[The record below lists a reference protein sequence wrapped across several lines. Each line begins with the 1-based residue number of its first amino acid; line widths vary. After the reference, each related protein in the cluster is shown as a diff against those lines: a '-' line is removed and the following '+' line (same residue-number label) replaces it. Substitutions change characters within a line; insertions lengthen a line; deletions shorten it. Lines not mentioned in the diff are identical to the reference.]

1 MFDSICEKLFGIE
14 KEDQEKLLAILL
26 LCSLVITIIAAM
38 MSSQAVFGAVLF
50 IWGWRVV
57 CAFKGMIRLGQFSE
71 YNPVV
76 MIIIFLVLIALGICA
91 GAGILIIGIIRFVQ
105 LEVEKYRKAKGDD

>member
-1 MFDSICEKLFGIE
+1 MFDSICEKLFGKE

-26 LCSLVITIIAAM
+26 LCSLVITIIAVIT
-38 MSSQAVFGAVLF
+38 SSRGLYGLMLI

-57 CAFKGMIRLGQFSE
+57 CAFKSMISLGQFSE

-91 GAGILIIGIIRFVQ
+91 GVGILIIGIIRFVQ
-105 LEVEKYRKAKGDD
+105 LEVEKYRKVSGGK